1 MDNQPI
7 VVDPLIQID
16 EQTLQRALMRWLL
29 FISFKRAFE
38 NFKQFTQQPTFLGS
52 ILLLF
57 LFSPSAIVFH
67 LFFNVIGLGFR
78 DTFVCSLCTPFVLL
92 IILFVVYLQFSESLR
107 HFFFVRMINF
117 TFPENYSA
125 IATNKSLDFASP
137 LVVVYAL
144 KSKDPMIKL
153 YGLKQL
159 QRTCCGTPMQRIPL
173 YSLSQPEQFQAELQ
187 PRKVICLPFFVEALL
202 LKASRLFFYLFH
214 SPILGAYETLCALL
228 AIKVL
233 SRTIIH
239 SIEEDRFGVVQ
250 KDLKLCISKLTRLS
264 IAIDAYVRARGRS
277 ATPSNIN
284 QFNVH
289 LLDVEL
295 ASALKDIRTVFAP
308 YIELNGVLP
317 KSVRVIAFAS
327 VDKDFRPQYK
337 LANELPLC
345 LFDCTFAD
353 GQLDWQF
360 DRGTICSIIEIL
372 QKIWAE
378 HQVKAANIRQMLEG
392 LGGMINIKM
401 ENGETSKENNVKG
414 LDEFIRNG
422 PTPKLYGLKQ
432 LQRTCC
438 GTPMQRIPLYS
449 LSQPGEHPRNWLAL
463 REVSVQLIQ
472 DVIYHLQQQ
481 TKFHCV
487 GVGGRKAA
495 IAEFIEKDGSFSTTP
510 TENVSPTIV
519 LNELYEGRRSLFMP
533 PALKPRSAEQFQAEL
548 QPRKVIR
555 LPFFVEALLLK
566 ASRLFFY
573 LFHSPI
579 LGAYET
585 LCALLAIK
593 VLSRTIIH
601 SIEED
606 RFGVVQKDLKLC
618 ISKLTRLSIAID
630 AYVRARG
637 RSATPSNIN
646 QFNVHL
652 LDVELASALK
662 DIRTVFAPYID
673 DLNLHPTEAEVFRML
688 V

>member
-144 KSKDPMIKL
+144 KSKDPMI
-153 YGLKQL
+153 
-159 QRTCCGTPMQRIPL
+159 
-173 YSLSQPEQFQAELQ
+173 
-187 PRKVICLPFFVEALL
+187 
-202 LKASRLFFYLFH
+202 
-214 SPILGAYETLCALL
+214 
-228 AIKVL
+228 
-233 SRTIIH
+233 
-239 SIEEDRFGVVQ
+239 
-250 KDLKLCISKLTRLS
+250 
-264 IAIDAYVRARGRS
+264 
-277 ATPSNIN
+277 
-284 QFNVH
+284 
-289 LLDVEL
+289 
-295 ASALKDIRTVFAP
+295 
-308 YIELNGVLP
+308 
-317 KSVRVIAFAS
+317 
-327 VDKDFRPQYK
+327 
-337 LANELPLC
+337 
-345 LFDCTFAD
+345 
-353 GQLDWQF
+353 
-360 DRGTICSIIEIL
+360 
-372 QKIWAE
+372 
-378 HQVKAANIRQMLEG
+378 
-392 LGGMINIKM
+392 
-401 ENGETSKENNVKG
+401 
-414 LDEFIRNG
+414 
-422 PTPKLYGLKQ
+422 KLYGLKQ

>member
-7 VVDPLIQID
+7 VVDPLTQID
-16 EQTLQRALMRWLL
+16 EQTLQRALM
-29 FISFKRAFE
+29 
-38 NFKQFTQQPTFLGS
+38 
-52 ILLLF
+52 
-57 LFSPSAIVFH
+57 
-67 LFFNVIGLGFR
+67 
-78 DTFVCSLCTPFVLL
+78 CSLCTPFVLL

-107 HFFFVRMINF
+107 HFFFIRMINF

-144 KSKDPMIKL
+144 KSKDPMI
-153 YGLKQL
+153 
-159 QRTCCGTPMQRIPL
+159 
-173 YSLSQPEQFQAELQ
+173 
-187 PRKVICLPFFVEALL
+187 
-202 LKASRLFFYLFH
+202 
-214 SPILGAYETLCALL
+214 
-228 AIKVL
+228 
-233 SRTIIH
+233 
-239 SIEEDRFGVVQ
+239 
-250 KDLKLCISKLTRLS
+250 
-264 IAIDAYVRARGRS
+264 
-277 ATPSNIN
+277 
-284 QFNVH
+284 
-289 LLDVEL
+289 
-295 ASALKDIRTVFAP
+295 
-308 YIELNGVLP
+308 
-317 KSVRVIAFAS
+317 
-327 VDKDFRPQYK
+327 
-337 LANELPLC
+337 
-345 LFDCTFAD
+345 
-353 GQLDWQF
+353 
-360 DRGTICSIIEIL
+360 
-372 QKIWAE
+372 
-378 HQVKAANIRQMLEG
+378 
-392 LGGMINIKM
+392 
-401 ENGETSKENNVKG
+401 
-414 LDEFIRNG
+414 
-422 PTPKLYGLKQ
+422 KLYGLKQ

-495 IAEFIEKDGSFSTTP
+495 IAEFIEKD
-510 TENVSPTIV
+510 
-519 LNELYEGRRSLFMP
+519 
-533 PALKPRSAEQFQAEL
+533 EQFQAEL

-662 DIRTVFAPYID
+662 DIRTVFAPYI
-673 DLNLHPTEAEVFRML
+673 E
-688 V
+688 